1 MKPDYIIIGAGSAG
15 CVLAHRLS
23 SIPNNQVL
31 LVEAGGKDTKPEI
44 HIPAGYGKLHHSNV
58 NWNFVTT
65 PQRSLNHRQ
74 LYQPRGKT
82 LGGSS
87 SVNCMAYIRG
97 NKEDYN
103 DWEKWGNKGWGYQ
116 DMLPYFTKSE
126 NNQQFQNEYHGK
138 GGLLNVSHNINVTP
152 LAEAL

>member
-23 SIPNNQVL
+23 NIPNNQVL
-31 LVEAGGKDTKPEI
+31 LVEAGGKDVKPEI

-58 NWNFVTT
+58 NWNFVTV
-65 PQRSLNHRQ
+65 PQAHLHNRQ

-103 DWEKWGNKGWGYQ
+103 DWEKWGNRG
-116 DMLPYFTKSE
+116 
-126 NNQQFQNEYHGK
+126 
-138 GGLLNVSHNINVTP
+138 
-152 LAEAL
+152 